1 MKKLSII
8 LMSFLICSCA
18 SMVAIA
24 SGFKQEDSAYRIV
37 PKTPGENR
45 AQAIYYSPE
54 FLRAK
59 EEKKAETEMREPNYN
74 RVSQFGYISVRIMGW
89 TADTANPKN
98 WLFIVQDKNK
108 QEIYR
113 ERGSNS
119 IPRGN
124 INDLGSYYNTTW
136 TNFHIINLKSAV
148 EFPLFLR
155 VINFEGKAI
164 DITIEKK

>member
-1 MKKLSII
+1 MKKISII

-18 SMVAIA
+18 SMVATA

-45 AQAIYYSPE
+45 AIAVYYSPE

-59 EEKKAETEMREPNYN
+59 EEKRAEIEMREPNYN
-74 RVSQFGYISVRIMGW
+74 LIRQFGYISIRITGW
-89 TADTANPKN
+89 TAGTANPKD

-113 ERGSNS
+113 EHGLNS
-119 IPRGN
+119 IPSGS

-136 TNFHIINLKSAV
+136 HNLHIIYLKSDV
-148 EFPLFLR
+148 EFPLYLR
-155 VINFEGKAI
+155 VITFEEKAI